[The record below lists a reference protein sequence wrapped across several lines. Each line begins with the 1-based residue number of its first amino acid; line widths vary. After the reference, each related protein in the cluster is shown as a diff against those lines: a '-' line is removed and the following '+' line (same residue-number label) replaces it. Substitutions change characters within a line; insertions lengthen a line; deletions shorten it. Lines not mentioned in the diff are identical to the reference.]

1 MSSKWTSRKFWL
13 AIIGTVYALV
23 GTLGFDIPVDQIAVT
38 EALLAV
44 WIIVEGF
51 IDSKKIKPQE

>member
-13 AIIGTVYALV
+13 AIIGTIYALV
-23 GTLGFDIPVDQIAVT
+23 ATLGLDIPVGEIAVT

-44 WIIVEGF
+44 WIVVEGF
-51 IDSKKIKPQE
+51 IDSKKIKPQ